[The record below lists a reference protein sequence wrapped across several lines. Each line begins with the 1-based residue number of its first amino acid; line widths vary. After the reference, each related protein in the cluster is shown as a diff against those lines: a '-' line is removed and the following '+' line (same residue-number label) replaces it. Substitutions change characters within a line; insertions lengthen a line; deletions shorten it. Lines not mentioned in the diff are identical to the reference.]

1 MLKFSYPFFF
11 YVGFAFQSL
20 QLFCTLYARYNSI
33 RNFCI
38 WHRTSNKHC
47 FILVYV
53 WKKWNKCNT
62 DFSFIVLHIGLTY
75 IMRRLI
81 SCKNEEKCQS
91 ENQVSANVKLFRR
104 IYAETATEMAG
115 NTEKPVRL
123 PDSIFTLPPEEGTKK
138 HVSGTEFRVSAT

>member
-11 YVGFAFQSL
+11 MQVLHFNLCSCFVPSTHATIQFATSVYEIGPQISIVSYQSM
-20 QLFCTLYARYNSI
+20 R
-33 RNFCI
+33 
-38 WHRTSNKHC
+38 
-47 FILVYV
+47 
-53 WKKWNKCNT
+53 KKWNKCNT

-104 IYAETATEMAG
+104 IYAETATETAG

-123 PDSIFTLPPEEGTKK
+123 LDSIFTLPPEEGTKK